1 MSEMLHNKETSRNL
15 YDMFLTVDK
24 MTNAH
29 ERSAML
35 AKMLFPK
42 EEEQIAE
49 VLTLVRR
56 IVSSGWDREWA
67 SDEHGNQVEEWRD
80 DAVNF
85 NLLAAVLRA
94 GYILEDVVDI
104 MVHQKAATLVF
115 SAIRGQAGCAEMNIH
130 DWQTAPERTKEDVL
144 KVIDNALGT

>member
-1 MSEMLHNKETSRNL
+1 MNDTTDEQGPDLA
-15 YDMFLTVDK
+15 
-24 MTNAH
+24 MTYA
-29 ERSAML
+29 AMQSGASL
-35 AKMLFPK
+35 SDILFPS
-42 EEEQIAE
+42 EESQIAE
-49 VLTLVRR
+49 TLSLIRR

-94 GYILEDVVDI
+94 GYILEDVMDI

-115 SAIRGQAGCAEMNIH
+115 SEIREQAGCAEMNIH

-144 KVIDNALGT
+144 KVIDNALGNMKAGSDGR